1 MDGTEFVTMDWVVF
15 IGGVVSILA
24 AFFVAGRGGGSNGQ
38 DGPFGL
44 YLWDARTFS
53 SFLFFAGLGT
63 LGMWL
68 AVNMDEG
75 NLVDILGENAPD
87 YANFVG
93 LLTGLAYTAA
103 VLSAG
108 MFAPDAPLPKWVGAA
123 VSAIGFTILFASGLT
138 ITVSSFYNAEF
149 TGGTWAE
156 WMPLFPMN
164 EFVASVW
171 TAVLL
176 ALSAA
181 AVNGIIAGMKE
192 VSPGN

>member
-1 MDGTEFVTMDWVVF
+1 MNGTEFVMADWITAG
-15 IGGVVSILA
+15 IGTVMILA
-24 AFFVAGRGGGSNGQ
+24 AFFVAGRGGGNNGA

-44 YLWDARTFS
+44 FLWDARTFA
-53 SFLFFAGLGT
+53 SFLFFGGLGT

-87 YANFVG
+87 YANLFG

-108 MFAPDAPLPKWVGAA
+108 MFAPDAPLPKWVGA
-123 VSAIGFTILFASGLT
+123 VISAAGFTVLFASGLT
-138 ITVSSFYNAEF
+138 ITVNAFYNAEF
-149 TGGTWAE
+149 TGGTWADF
-156 WMPLFPMN
+156 MPLFPMN

-192 VSPGN
+192 ISPGN